1 MSNKEIEIKKI
12 YVNSKEQFEKLY
24 NSNALTLL
32 GLDDTEKNL
41 HSFAKWIK
49 NLSEVS
55 NPLNMYII
63 KGKQMNEQY
72 GLSGKNKYQDEFRIV
87 CVDLEDIKQVHKI
100 IMPRFA
106 INGRWFNDVVDNNV
120 YRDGREGIKPKCAL
134 IGENGNIFNL
144 MGIASRTL
152 EKNNMKEKAKEMRD
166 RITSSNSYDEA
177 LSIIEEYVEITDQS
191 SLDEEEYE

>member
-1 MSNKEIEIKKI
+1 MIQK
-12 YVNSKEQFEKLY
+12 
-24 NSNALTLL
+24 
-32 GLDDTEKNL
+32 KNL

-63 KGKQMNEQY
+63 KGKQINEQY

-106 INGRWFNDVVDNNV
+106 INGRWFNDVVDNDV
-120 YRDGREGIKPKCAL
+120 YREGREGIKPKCAL

-177 LSIIEEYVEITDQS
+177 LSIIGEYVEITDQS

>member
-72 GLSGKNKYQDEFRIV
+72 GLSGKNKYQDELRIV
-87 CVDLEDIKQVHKI
+87 CVDLEDIKQVDKI

-106 INGRWFNDVVDNNV
+106 IKRRNKNAINNWIGINTNNNFHNNKIKFNYNQK
-120 YRDGREGIKPKCAL
+120 EG
-134 IGENGNIFNL
+134 
-144 MGIASRTL
+144 
-152 EKNNMKEKAKEMRD
+152 
-166 RITSSNSYDEA
+166 
-177 LSIIEEYVEITDQS
+177 
-191 SLDEEEYE
+191 